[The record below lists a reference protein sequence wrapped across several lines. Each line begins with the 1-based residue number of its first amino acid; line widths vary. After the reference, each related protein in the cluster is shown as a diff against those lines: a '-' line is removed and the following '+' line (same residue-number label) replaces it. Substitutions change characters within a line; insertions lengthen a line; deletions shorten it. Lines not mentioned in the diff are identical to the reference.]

1 MIRIMS
7 RELREP
13 RKVTGALWASVSV
26 SIRVS
31 DKMNWKVLSSFD
43 IIGFLFYLPFFYSIK
58 VHFKKESLQ
67 IFFKSNQLKTR
78 TWRWELDS
86 FKFTFL

>member
-7 RELREP
+7 RELRKP
-13 RKVTGALWASVSV
+13 GKVTWALWASVSV

-67 IFFKSNQLKTR
+67 VFKSNQLKNR
-78 TWRWELDS
+78 TWLWELDS